1 MNISKPSEDLS
12 LFNGYKI
19 KIYPTEEQ
27 KQKILKAI
35 SLYRATYNLALE
47 LQIKAYKEEN
57 RHIQY
62 YEMSEIFS
70 NLRNNNPEYAWLK
83 GIQIGTIRRA
93 IVNLDRGFDK
103 FFDKVNKF
111 PKFKSRRKSKKCF
124 HTRSERT
131 NVYGNKIYIP
141 ELGLVEG
148 KNHPIPTGARLHQ
161 TVVTYDGYDFWFSC
175 NTAKTELVDMY
186 DIPQSEPV
194 GIDVGIRN
202 MITTSDGDF
211 YHLPNLS
218 KLDKRLRRQ
227 QKKLSKDYSKYIDL
241 SIHTRTKYEDVPKSN
256 NFYKRLYKMHKTQSK
271 ITNSRLTAIHT
282 ATKRIVD
289 KNPAAIV
296 VEDISVRSMIRD
308 NKSLKKRLPQMVFNL
323 IHHQLEYKSKER
335 GIKFMKADKYFPS
348 TKKCS
353 NCGCINDIGN
363 KKIYTCRVCGFT
375 IDRDLNAAY
384 NLRDLAY
391 QNF

>member
-1 MNISKPSEDLS
+1 
-12 LFNGYKI
+12 
-19 KIYPTEEQ
+19 
-27 KQKILKAI
+27 
-35 SLYRATYNLALE
+35 
-47 LQIKAYKEEN
+47 
-57 RHIQY
+57 
-62 YEMSEIFS
+62 
-70 NLRNNNPEYAWLK
+70 
-83 GIQIGTIRRA
+83 
-93 IVNLDRGFDK
+93 
-103 FFDKVNKF
+103 
-111 PKFKSRRKSKKCF
+111 
-124 HTRSERT
+124 
-131 NVYGNKIYIP
+131 
-141 ELGLVEG
+141 
-148 KNHPIPTGARLHQ
+148 
-161 TVVTYDGYDFWFSC
+161 
-175 NTAKTELVDMY
+175 
-186 DIPQSEPV
+186 
-194 GIDVGIRN
+194 
-202 MITTSDGDF
+202 
-211 YHLPNLS
+211 
-218 KLDKRLRRQ
+218 
-227 QKKLSKDYSKYIDL
+227 
-241 SIHTRTKYEDVPKSN
+241 
-256 NFYKRLYKMHKTQSK
+256 MHKTQSK

-289 KNPAAIV
+289 KNPATIV